1 MPPPMPVETTMA
13 RKSRR
18 PEAAP
23 IQPSANASA
32 LASLSTKVATP
43 VRSRSRERKG
53 NARHAPMLRG
63 DTVSPP
69 GLIGPPQPAPHTTIE
84 SLPLAPLRT
93 FCTRSARRCQRASP
107 SPAGSPSPPA
117 VGTCARSTRRPEGST
132 NPAAIF
138 VPPIS
143 MANANWLIGNVFR
156 PAGRT
161 PPDSGLA
168 PVESSAEPIA
178 GFRHGA
184 PNPTPC
190 RGGLR
195 LLTVSHPGQVVPP
208 GPAHT
213 AQVALEH
220 HGGPK
225 HDDHADETDDHRHA
239 VEADQD
245 GHPDDESDRSPFA
258 VPAGVPVHRLGADT
272 LGEFG
277 VLTNQGLLQLG
288 QNALLVLRKRHRTF

>member
-1 MPPPMPVETTMA
+1 MPPPMPVDTTMA

-23 IQPSANASA
+23 IQPSPNASA

-69 GLIGPPQPAPHTTIE
+69 GLIGPPQPAPHTTIR
-84 SLPLAPLRT
+84 SFPRT
-93 FCTRSARRCQRASP
+93 VSPRLGTRSPSRYQRASP
-107 SPAGSPSPPA
+107 SAARSPSPCA

-143 MANANWLIGNVFR
+143 TASANLLIVKVFR

-161 PPDSGLA
+161 PPDSGFA

-184 PNPTPC
+184 LEPTRC
-190 RGGLR
+190 GSR
-195 LLTVSHPGQVVPP
+195 PGQVVPP
-208 GPAHT
+208 GPAHAT
-213 AQVALEH
+213 QVALEH

-225 HDDHADETDDHRHA
+225 HDPHANEADDHGHA

-245 GHPDDESDRSPFA
+245 GHTEDESDRSPFA

-277 VLTNQGLLQLG
+277 VLTNEGLLQLG
-288 QNALLVLRKRHRTF
+288 QNAL